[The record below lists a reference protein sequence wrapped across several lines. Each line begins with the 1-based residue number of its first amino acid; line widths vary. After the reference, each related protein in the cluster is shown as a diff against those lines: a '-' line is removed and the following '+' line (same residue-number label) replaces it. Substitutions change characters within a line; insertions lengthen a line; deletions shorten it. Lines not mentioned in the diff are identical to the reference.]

1 LISPR
6 KALGL
11 GLSAARQRPRLVL
24 GIFAI
29 DLVLSYFAT
38 WPFHETFSAA
48 TEMRPFAD
56 PLASGTKLDILSE
69 IFARR
74 PDIMTAGQA
83 GAAAATF
90 AWIVLNWF
98 LIAGVIGLL
107 REPPEGA
114 NLRRFGAEAAAHGFA
129 MMRLQ
134 LWSLVFYAVAGI
146 VVALG
151 ATLGWVVGEKMVNPW
166 WTLILSG
173 LFCLPGLFLML
184 VVGTA
189 VDIARVRTVTSG
201 NRAMLSMLAWG
212 LGVVRRHPRE
222 TLGVQFLGG
231 LLWAAIGAVYLL
243 IAWPWPYATGVA
255 FAFLTLLREL
265 TVLLRTGVRVGTL
278 GGILELVR
286 EAAPSA
292 ASAELVPAPARVE
305 QPELEMTKPDPVT

>member
-1 LISPR
+1 MISPR

-29 DLVLSYFAT
+29 NLVLQWFAT
-38 WPFHETFSAA
+38 WPFHETLSAA

-56 PLASGTKLDILSE
+56 PLASGLKLDILSE

-107 REPPEGA
+107 REPPEGGT
-114 NLRRFGAEAAAHGFA
+114 LRRFGAEAAAQGFA

-134 LWSLVFYAVAGI
+134 LWSLVLYAIAGI
-146 VVALG
+146 VVAIG
-151 ATLGWVVGEKMVNPW
+151 AILGWVIGEKMVNPW
-166 WTLILSG
+166 WTLFLSG
-173 LFCLPGLFLML
+173 LFSLPGLFLML

-189 VDIARVRTVTSG
+189 VDIARVRTVVSG

-222 TLGVQFLGG
+222 TLALQFFGG
-231 LLWAAIGAVYLL
+231 LLWLAIGGIYLL
-243 IAWPWPYATGVA
+243 VAWPWPYATGVA

-265 TVLLRTGVRVGTL
+265 TVLLRTGVRIGTL
-278 GGILELVR
+278 GGMFEVVR

-292 ASAELVPAPARVE
+292 LPAELVPAPARI
-305 QPELEMTKPDPVT
+305 QQAELEMTKPDPVT